1 MRFEILE
8 NQESKNFVKENE
20 NFKNILKDPFI
31 IEWLEE
37 NNVKLYLLFNNEN
50 VLVSFGMS
58 TVLKKDPL
66 KTHVNPVYLNYIY
79 TFENYRRKNYAYHIA
94 CELKKIENITVFCT
108 DDISQNLFKKA
119 DYIFKSKDPL
129 YQSLPIYRFP

>member
-31 IEWLEE
+31 IEWVGE
-37 NNVKLYLLFNNEN
+37 NNVKLYLLYKDDI
-50 VLVSFGMS
+50 LVSFAMGII
-58 TVLKKDPL
+58 LKKDPL
-66 KTHVNPVYLNYIY
+66 KSHVNPIYLNYIY
-79 TFENYRRKNYAYHIA
+79 TFEKYRRKNYAYYIA

-119 DYIFKSKDPL
+119 EYIFKSKDPL
-129 YQSLPIYRFP
+129 YNSLPIYRFP